1 MSYRT
6 RERKEFE
13 TCETCASERGKDKK
27 GMIYM
32 NLKKKKLYSVQ
43 KYTNFEIIFF
53 EICERGSRCG
63 ERERGIDALDRCY
76 NRSEAL

>member
-1 MSYRT
+1 
-6 RERKEFE
+6 
-13 TCETCASERGKDKK
+13 
-27 GMIYM
+27 MIYM